1 MLMKKIFNLMIIA
14 FAMMLVASCSNGA
27 SEVLKMVPAKADAV
41 IVADIDGVLSDF
53 GISISEE
60 DITLPEELDALIGN
74 DFSKENR
81 AQAAKILSKVK
92 TTIDCSCV
100 VGFRTSDGT
109 NYGIVR
115 VKDAD
120 MLNEVLTKELGT
132 AKDIDGFKVYDASFS
147 APIVAIKD
155 NVMWI
160 SDMGNN
166 VDGIKNQINAAKEKS
181 ITAVKGVGS
190 FLSSDENLKVVV
202 STNLM
207 GQYAKVEKD
216 GWIRCYADI
225 DGFNL
230 KIELS
235 MVDSAGDEVKLNAD
249 FPEKLDGDI
258 LAKIPEDAV
267 GAVAFPMNKKVVES
281 IEMALK
287 SFMEGNESPQ
297 YAMAKPYLES
307 IDGTVMFAVSATDLS
322 SEQSV
327 KNPKNLKCVAMIPM
341 AEDKI
346 DALLTLAATQVGQG
360 VAKDG
365 EFYVISK
372 DGLNVKFGKL
382 DGCLAV
388 LFGDNIKHGGS
399 SLEDVMKGGY
409 SAIAIDAKGVKSLT
423 EGYLED
429 VKASIKVNEET
440 IEINVGIKPAV

>member
-1 MLMKKIFNLMIIA
+1 
-14 FAMMLVASCSNGA
+14 
-27 SEVLKMVPAKADAV
+27 
-41 IVADIDGVLSDF
+41 
-53 GISISEE
+53 
-60 DITLPEELDALIGN
+60 
-74 DFSKENR
+74 
-81 AQAAKILSKVK
+81 
-92 TTIDCSCV
+92 
-100 VGFRTSDGT
+100 
-109 NYGIVR
+109 
-115 VKDAD
+115 
-120 MLNEVLTKELGT
+120 
-132 AKDIDGFKVYDASFS
+132 
-147 APIVAIKD
+147 
-155 NVMWI
+155 
-160 SDMGNN
+160 
-166 VDGIKNQINAAKEKS
+166 
-181 ITAVKGVGS
+181 
-190 FLSSDENLKVVV
+190 
-202 STNLM
+202 
-207 GQYAKVEKD
+207 
-216 GWIRCYADI
+216 
-225 DGFNL
+225 
-230 KIELS
+230 

-281 IEMALK
+281 IETALK
-287 SFMEGNESPQ
+287 SFMGGNESPQ

-322 SEQSV
+322 SEQRV
-327 KNPKNLKCVAMIPM
+327 KNPNNLKCVAMIPM

-346 DALLTLAATQVGQG
+346 DALLTLAATQVGQD

-429 VKASIKVNEET
+429 VKATIKVNEET